1 METAHK
7 IERILRTIL
16 DKIRW
21 PAAGLLILMALM
33 TTVDVTGRALF
44 SHPLRGDNEI
54 QEVMMLLIVFLSA
67 GYCTYMG
74 QQASADVVIVHLPK
88 RTRAIVETVTW
99 SLCAIIFGLISWNVA
114 KIGWVETINPLNRAT
129 MLLRIPYGPFIL
141 VAALGC
147 IFVCISSLV
156 NCYRS
161 IIKAQSRK
169 DIES

>member
-1 METAHK
+1 
-7 IERILRTIL
+7 
-16 DKIRW
+16 
-21 PAAGLLILMALM
+21 
-33 TTVDVTGRALF
+33 
-44 SHPLRGDNEI
+44 
-54 QEVMMLLIVFLSA
+54 
-67 GYCTYMG
+67 MG

-147 IFVCISSLV
+147 IFICISSLI